1 MRLYFPLSF
10 CIGSLTQ
17 CCTALNM
24 EKLAC
29 SPLIMLSLF
38 MYFCLCLVFVDAHG
52 LSLQWPIVAS
62 GIYTS
67 VTEHRL
73 LIMVSSLTAE
83 HGL

>member
-1 MRLYFPLSF
+1 
-10 CIGSLTQ
+10 
-17 CCTALNM
+17 
-24 EKLAC
+24 
-29 SPLIMLSLF
+29 

-52 LSLQWPIVAS
+52 LSLVVAS
-62 GIYTS
+62 GIYTL

>member
-1 MRLYFPLSF
+1 
-10 CIGSLTQ
+10 
-17 CCTALNM
+17 M

-52 LSLQWPIVAS
+52 LSLVVAS
-62 GIYTS
+62 GIYTL